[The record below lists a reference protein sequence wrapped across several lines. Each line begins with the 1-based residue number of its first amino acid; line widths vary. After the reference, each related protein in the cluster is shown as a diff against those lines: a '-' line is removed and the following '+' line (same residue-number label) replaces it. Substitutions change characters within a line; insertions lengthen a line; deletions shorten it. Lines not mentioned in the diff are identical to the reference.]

1 MTATRRQLSAP
12 VLALLG
18 MACIAAHAATPTQNA
33 GTRDG
38 ISLDGDWHIIVD
50 PYENGYY
57 DYRYGEKNDG
67 YFLNR
72 KAESPSDL
80 VEYDFSTSP
89 TLRVPGDW
97 NSQDDKLFWYE
108 GTIWYQRDFDV
119 SKREDKRYLLHFGA
133 VNYEAIVYVNGARV
147 GRHEGGFTP
156 FEFDVTDRIE
166 DGHNFVVVKVDDRR
180 ERDNVPTVNTDWWNY
195 GGITRP
201 VRLLELDAAHVA
213 DYSVRLAPDSAD
225 AIAGWVRAAGKAAG
239 PGSARLVIP
248 ELGVDT
254 DVALDEEGH
263 GQFRVAAKPEL
274 WSPEHPKL
282 YEVRLRYGDDEVTD
296 RIGFRRI
303 ETRGEDILLNGK
315 PVYLRG
321 VSIHEE
327 APLRPGRAWSAEDAR
342 QTLTWAKE
350 LGCNFVRLAHYPHN
364 EAMVRMADEMGLMVW
379 SEIPVY
385 WTILF
390 GDEGVYAKA
399 EQQLDEMIERDRNRA
414 SVILWSVANETPNT
428 EARFAF
434 LGRLVQRARSLDPSR
449 LITAATDTQV
459 SDNGVL
465 RIHDPLAGILDVIGV
480 NNYCGWYRGKPGDCA
495 AVRWSSD
502 YGKPVVVSEFGAGA
516 LQGKHGPANERWTE
530 EYQADVYKNNIVMLE
545 HMSFVRGATAWILKD
560 FRSPRRPLPGIQDYW
575 NRKGLL
581 SENGVRKQAWY
592 VLRAFYDGKAA
603 TESAD

>member
-1 MTATRRQLSAP
+1 MTATRRQFHAP
-12 VLALLG
+12 MLALLG
-18 MACIAAHAATPTQNA
+18 MGCIAAQAAPPTQNA
-33 GTRDG
+33 GARNG
-38 ISLDGDWHIIVD
+38 LSLDGDWHIIVD

-57 DYRYGEKNDG
+57 DYRYGEKQDG

-72 KAESPSDL
+72 RAERPSDL

-108 GTIWYQRDFDV
+108 GTIWYERDFDL
-119 SKREDKRYLLHFGA
+119 SKRKDKRYLLHFGA
-133 VNYEAIVYVNGARV
+133 VNYEAVVYVNGVRV
-147 GRHEGGFTP
+147 GHHEGGFTP

-213 DYSVRLAPDSAD
+213 DYSVLLAPDAAD
-225 AIAGWVRAAGKAAG
+225 AISGWVRAAGTATG
-239 PGSARLVIP
+239 PGSARLAIA

-254 DVALDEEGH
+254 DVVLDEQGYGE
-263 GQFRVAAKPEL
+263 FRVAATPEL
-274 WSPEHPKL
+274 WSPERPKL
-282 YEVRLRYGDDEVTD
+282 YEVRLRYGGDEVSD

-303 ETRGEDILLNGK
+303 ETRGEDILLNGE

-364 EAMVRMADEMGLMVW
+364 EAMLRMADEMGLMVW

-385 WTILF
+385 WMVLF
-390 GDEGVYAKA
+390 DNDAVYAKA

-414 SVILWSVANETPNT
+414 SVILWSVANETPNS

-434 LGRLVQRARSLDPSR
+434 LDRLVKRARSLDPSR
-449 LITAATDTQV
+449 LITAATDTQTSEDDV
-459 SDNGVL
+459 R
-465 RIHDPLAGILDVIGV
+465 RIEDPLAGILDVIGV
-480 NNYCGWYRGKPGDCA
+480 NNYCGWYRGRPQDCA
-495 AVRWSSD
+495 KLQWRSD
-502 YGKPVVVSEFGAGA
+502 YGKPVIVSEFGAGA
-516 LQGKHGPANERWTE
+516 LQGKHGPAEERWTE
-530 EYQADVYKNNIVMLE
+530 EYQADVYKYNLIMLE
-545 HMSFVRGATAWILKD
+545 HMPFVRGATAWILKD

-581 SENGVRKQAWY
+581 SEKGARKQAWY
-592 VLRAFYDGKAA
+592 VLHEFYEKKA
-603 TESAD
+603 SLDD